1 MRELEGTN
9 PERAKR
15 RSNSFHRAICFGSGV
30 KGLNLD
36 SAYPAYRL
44 QEFGN
49 FRSQSNW
56 NGENALKAIQS
67 CVAFALVLVTVVA
80 ASPSAAQTSTPP
92 EHWVSAWSAAAH
104 ATLPFPGLP
113 PTPAFENQTIRMV
126 VRPTIGGERL
136 RILFSNAF
144 GADAVAVGAAHIAI
158 TRQGASIVP
167 ESDHVLTFGGRTSVS
182 IPPGAPMMS
191 DPVNLKVP
199 PFTELTVSVYLPDKT
214 PGSTVHFWA
223 QHDTYVSG
231 PGDLTKSTDFVDP
244 AIKKSWYWV
253 ADVEMWSPE
262 QTATIVTL
270 GDSITD
276 GVGAKQGDYADW
288 PDMLAKRLAA
298 NQKFPQLAVAN
309 EGIGGNR
316 VLHDGAGVS
325 ALARLDRDVLAQPGV
340 TDLVV
345 LESINDIGWP
355 HMKPPPSKDGTI
367 PDETLFAKQHVSAQ
381 DLIVGLQQI
390 IDRAHEHGIRVFGAT
405 LTPFEGADYYSDE
418 GEASRQAVNQW
429 IRTGGAF
436 DGFFDFDAAVRD
448 PNHPAQF
455 REDFHSGDLLHPNAA
470 GYQAMANAVDISAFR
485 GRAEGNNSKSEQI
498 H

>member
-1 MRELEGTN
+1 M
-9 PERAKR
+9 
-15 RSNSFHRAICFGSGV
+15 
-30 KGLNLD
+30 
-36 SAYPAYRL
+36 
-44 QEFGN
+44 
-49 FRSQSNW
+49 
-56 NGENALKAIQS
+56 KAMHA
-67 CVAFALVLVTVVA
+67 CVAFALALLTVAA
-80 ASPSAAQTSTPP
+80 ASPSTGQTSTPP

-144 GADAVAVGAAHIAI
+144 GADAVEIGAAHIAI

-167 ESDHVLTFGGRTSVS
+167 ESDHVLRFGGRTSVS
-182 IPPGAPMMS
+182 VPPGAPILS
-191 DPVNLKVP
+191 DPVDLNVRA
-199 PFTELTVSVYLPDKT
+199 FTELTVSVYVPDKT

-231 PGDLTKSTDFVDP
+231 AGDFTKSADFAEPV
-244 AIKKSWYWV
+244 ITKSWYWL
-253 ADVEMWSPE
+253 ADVEVWSPA

-298 NQKFPQLAVAN
+298 EQKVPQLAVAN

-340 TDLVV
+340 TDLIV

-355 HMKPPPSKDGTI
+355 HMKPPPSKDGTVA
-367 PDETLFAKQHVSAQ
+367 DETPFVKQHVSAE

-390 IDRAHEHGIRVFGAT
+390 IDRAHEHGIRVFGGT
-405 LTPFEGADYYSDE
+405 LTPFKGADYYSDE

-429 IRTGGAF
+429 IRAGSAF
-436 DGFFDFDAAVRD
+436 DGFFDFDAVVRD

-455 REDFHSGDLLHPNAA
+455 REDFHSGDHLHPNAA
-470 GYQAMANAVDISAFR
+470 GYQAMANAIDLSALR
-485 GRAEGNNSKSEQI
+485 GRAEGAKTKSERI